1 MHYRKEIDGLRA
13 IAVIVVMLFHGGFQ
27 FFSGGFLGVDVFFV
41 ISGFL
46 ITSLIF
52 IERQKNSFS
61 LKNFYERRIRRLL
74 PALFLMML
82 VCIPFAILM
91 MQPDDLQNFGQS
103 LISTSL
109 MSNNILLYLTSGY
122 WDLAS
127 EFKPLLHTWSLGLE
141 EQYYLFF
148 PLLVLLIWRFSYLQ
162 TIYLFLTISLI
173 SLIFS
178 FFIQAQYPEADFYL
192 LPSRIWQL
200 GAGSSLALLFLQLK
214 DPFIAFNL
222 LHRQILSFIG
232 LVLIFAPI
240 ILFNNDVAF
249 PNMLKL
255 SVVIGTLLILAFAD
269 RNTFVGNILSIR
281 YLVVIGLMSYSL
293 YLWHQPLYVFLRIY
307 SLSEPSQYIFLI
319 MFFLSFPISYLSW
332 KVEKIFRDRKKT
344 SARLVYVS
352 VIAAMTISVT
362 SGFLFTQT
370 YGFYRSYPELSSKFS
385 LQDQPNTINPD
396 TAFLI
401 SATEELNSNF
411 ENSNLNHKKVIII
424 GDSFSS
430 DFINMGK
437 VNNYFKN
444 STIIKPKYNCFNFD
458 DIALNANELIR
469 ESDFIIITYRFLKE
483 GPQRNCLES
492 KIRLLLSLNKKFIV
506 IGPKDFGYN
515 INAPLRRKIY
525 SFEAKPSKKIVKFNN
540 YMTSLVPS
548 ENYIDLIK
556 LLGTNEGTIP
566 LFTPEEKLISYDRA
580 HLTFNGAI
588 FVGGK
593 LFADPKLS
601 ILF

>member
-1 MHYRKEIDGLRA
+1 
-13 IAVIVVMLFHGGFQ
+13 MLFHGGFQ

-46 ITSLIF
+46 ITSLIYF
-52 IERQKNSFS
+52 ERQNSSFS

-82 VCIPFAILM
+82 ACIPFAILL

-103 LISTSL
+103 LVSTSL

-148 PLLVLLIWRFSYLQ
+148 PLLVILLWRFSYLQ
-162 TIYLFLTISLI
+162 TIYLFLIISI
-173 SLIFS
+173 ASLIFS
-178 FFIQAQYPEADFYL
+178 LFIQEQYPEADFYL

-222 LHRQILSFIG
+222 LHRQILSFTG
-232 LVLIFAPI
+232 LALIFTPI
-240 ILFNNDVAF
+240 IFFNSDLAF
-249 PNMLKL
+249 LNMHKL
-255 SVVIGTLLILAFAD
+255 SVVTGTLLILAFAN
-269 RNTFVGNILSIR
+269 RHTFVGNILSVR
-281 YLVVIGLMSYSL
+281 YLVIIGLMSYSL

-307 SLSEPSQYIFLI
+307 SLSEPNQYMYLV

-332 KVEKIFRDRKKT
+332 KVEKIYRNRKKT
-344 SARLVYVS
+344 SSKLVYVS
-352 VIAAMTISVT
+352 VITAMTISVT
-362 SGFLFTQT
+362 SGLIFTQT

-385 LQDQPNTINPD
+385 LEDQPNAINPD

-401 SATEELNSNF
+401 SATNELNTDFEKSNPT
-411 ENSNLNHKKVIII
+411 HKKVIII

-430 DFINMGK
+430 DIINMGK

-444 STIIKPKYNCFNFD
+444 SSIIKPKYNCFNFN
-458 DIALNANELIR
+458 DIASNVNGLIL
-469 ESDFIIITYRFLKE
+469 ESDFIIVAYRFLQK
-483 GPQRNCLES
+483 GSQRNCLES
-492 KIRLLLSLNKKFIV
+492 KIRMLLSLNKKFIV

-525 SFEAKPSKKIVKFNN
+525 SFEAEPSNKILQFND
-540 YMTSLVPS
+540 YMNNLVPS
-548 ENYIDLIK
+548 ENYIDLIR
-556 LLGTNEGTIP
+556 LLGTQEGKIP
-566 LFTPEEKLISYDRA
+566 LFTVEKKLISYDRA
-580 HLTFNGAI
+580 HLTYNGAI
-588 FVGGK
+588 YVGKK
-593 LFADPKLS
+593 LFTDPKLS
-601 ILF
+601 TFFNNEYHNSL